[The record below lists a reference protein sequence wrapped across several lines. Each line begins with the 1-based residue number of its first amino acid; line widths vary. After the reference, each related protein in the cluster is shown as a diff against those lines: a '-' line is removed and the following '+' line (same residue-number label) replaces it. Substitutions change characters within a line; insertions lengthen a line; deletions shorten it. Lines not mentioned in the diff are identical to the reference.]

1 MISPGPARAEPLDD
15 LAGRAVG
22 GRPVALS
29 GPQAHS
35 FRVAS
40 GGGRGAQAPV
50 VASGD
55 YLVTLTVGGKTYKQ
69 LLRVERVSG
78 GDDTS
83 AFGFDEDEPHDP

>member
-1 MISPGPARAEPLDD
+1 MRPPGQQ
-15 LAGRAVG
+15 GRG
-22 GRPVALS
+22 G
-29 GPQAHS
+29 GG
-35 FRVAS
+35 F
-40 GGGRGAQAPV
+40 GGFGGRGAQAPV

-83 AFGFDEDEPHDP
+83 AFGFDEDEPRDP